1 MKQQADKKGSATR
14 AMPGSA
20 EKPGAEGAR
29 MKQKKKRTKRRK
41 GRQGFHNVSAHSL
54 PIEDH

>member
-14 AMPGSA
+14 AVPGSA

-29 MKQKKKRTKRRK
+29 MKPKKRTKRRK

-54 PIEDH
+54 PIEGH

>member
-29 MKQKKKRTKRRK
+29 MKQKKKEQNAEREDKVFTT
-41 GRQGFHNVSAHSL
+41 FLHTLSL
-54 PIEDH
+54 